1 MRSKGFE
8 GMTCSIASVLGAIGD
23 RWGALILRDMLLG
36 LRRYDD
42 LRHSTGIT
50 NATLS
55 DRLKALEQHELIE
68 RRQYQSRP
76 DRHEYVLTP
85 RGTDTALVLMALAQV
100 GDKWDLGELGAPP
113 LKFVNAHTGNGIKLA
128 MLDEATG
135 EPVRLHDIRV
145 EEGPAADELVR
156 WRLAKREEYAE
167 VSGAQ

>member
-1 MRSKGFE
+1 MRSKGFD
-8 GMTCSIASVLGAIGD
+8 GMACSIASVLGAIGD
-23 RWGALILRDMLLG
+23 RWGALILRDVLLG

-55 DRLKALEQHELIE
+55 DRLKALEQNELIE

-76 DRHEYVLTP
+76 DRYEYVLTS

-100 GDKWDLGELGAPP
+100 GDKWDLGDLGGPP
-113 LKFVNAHTGNGIKLA
+113 LRFINANTGHGVKLA
-128 MLDEATG
+128 LIDEATG
-135 EPVRLHDIRV
+135 EKVGLRDVRM

-156 WRLAKREEYAE
+156 WRLAKREEHADTRE
-167 VSGAQ
+167 G

>member
-8 GMTCSIASVLGAIGD
+8 GMACSIAGVLGAIGD

-42 LRHSTGIT
+42 LRYSTGIT

-55 DRLKALEQHELIE
+55 DRLKALEQNGLIE
-68 RRQYQSRP
+68 RRLYQSRP
-76 DRHEYVLTP
+76 DRYEYVLTA

-100 GDKWDLGELGAPP
+100 GDKWDLENLGGAP
-113 LKFVNAHTGNGIKLA
+113 LKFINANTGHGIKLA
-128 MLDEATG
+128 LLDEATG
-135 EPVRLHDIRV
+135 ETVRLRDIRV

-156 WRLAKREEYAE
+156 WRLAKRREMADMQ
-167 VSGAQ
+167 SKL